1 MSVSPI
7 EPALRS
13 QLKIPENEGLL
24 ATDVFKDS
32 PAAKAEVKVH
42 DILMKLA
49 GKSLDSQEK
58 LIELVQANGGKTIA
72 IELIREGKTQA
83 TEVTPRTKKEWPGPQ
98 SGNTGVV
105 RFSSSA
111 PVRLRRSC
119 PWGLPYL
126 QDS

>member
-13 QLKIPENEGLL
+13 QLKLPENEGLL

-42 DILMKLA
+42 DILTKLA

-72 IELIREGKTQA
+72 LEFIREGKDPGDRSNAA
-83 TEVTPRTKKEWPGPQ
+83 TEEERPGQ
-98 SGNTGVV
+98 
-105 RFSSSA
+105 RF
-111 PVRLRRSC
+111 
-119 PWGLPYL
+119 GE
-126 QDS
+126 